1 MKENRVAAMGEGK
14 DAEGILRASGKAYC
28 ENTSL
33 HGFSYWVSEG
43 EQCDKSHV

>member
-14 DAEGILRASGKAYC
+14 EDKEGIMKASGKAYC

-33 HGFSYWVSEG
+33 HGFSYWVSQG
-43 EQCDKSHV
+43 EHR